1 VHQLK
6 EGNNMA
12 EKSDTQK
19 PALRAQRHLAL
30 VNTSGEERHN
40 NTGANAPKSNRANK
54 GPADPITGLTPKQ
67 QTFVDAYIGGSNASD
82 AYREAYDT
90 STMRPSSVH
99 REAYALLG
107 HHKIT
112 ASIVSNSD
120 RIQAAQRMMHASRS
134 ERYIS
139 KLEELAAKADSHA
152 NQIRAIELLGKSI
165 GLWVER
171 VETSDKTERTSDE
184 IRASLA
190 DKLKRLS
197 I

>member
-1 VHQLK
+1 
-6 EGNNMA
+6 MA
-12 EKSDTQK
+12 EKSDTQNS
-19 PALRAQRHLAL
+19 ALRAQRHLAL

-107 HHKIT
+107 NPKIT
-112 ASIVSNSD
+112 ACIVSNSD
-120 RIQAAQRMMHASRS
+120 RIQTSQRMMHASRS

>member
-1 VHQLK
+1 LK

-30 VNTSGEERHN
+30 VNTSVEERHN
-40 NTGANAPKSNRANK
+40 NTGTNAPKSNRANK

-107 HHKIT
+107 NHKIT
-112 ASIVSNSD
+112 ACIVSNSE
-120 RIQAAQRMMHASRS
+120 RIQTSQRMMHASRS

-139 KLEELAAKADSHA
+139 KLEELATKADSHA

>member
-1 VHQLK
+1 
-6 EGNNMA
+6 MA
-12 EKSDTQK
+12 EKPDTQK

-107 HHKIT
+107 HPKIT
-112 ASIVSNSD
+112 ACIVSNSD
-120 RIQAAQRMMHASRS
+120 RIQTSQRMMHASRS

-139 KLEELAAKADSHA
+139 KLEELATKADSHA

>member
-1 VHQLK
+1 LK

-30 VNTSGEERHN
+30 VNTSVEERHN
-40 NTGANAPKSNRANK
+40 NTGTNAPKSNRANK

-107 HHKIT
+107 NHKIT
-112 ASIVSNSD
+112 ASIVSNSE
-120 RIQAAQRMMHASRS
+120 RIQTSQRMMHASRS

-139 KLEELAAKADSHA
+139 KLEELATKADSHA

>member
-1 VHQLK
+1 
-6 EGNNMA
+6 
-12 EKSDTQK
+12 
-19 PALRAQRHLAL
+19 
-30 VNTSGEERHN
+30 
-40 NTGANAPKSNRANK
+40 
-54 GPADPITGLTPKQ
+54 
-67 QTFVDAYIGGSNASD
+67 
-82 AYREAYDT
+82 
-90 STMRPSSVH
+90 
-99 REAYALLG
+99 
-107 HHKIT
+107 
-112 ASIVSNSD
+112 
-120 RIQAAQRMMHASRS
+120 MMYASRS

>member
-1 VHQLK
+1 
-6 EGNNMA
+6 
-12 EKSDTQK
+12 
-19 PALRAQRHLAL
+19 
-30 VNTSGEERHN
+30 
-40 NTGANAPKSNRANK
+40 
-54 GPADPITGLTPKQ
+54 
-67 QTFVDAYIGGSNASD
+67 VDAYIGGSNASD

-99 REAYALLG
+99 REAHALLG
-107 HHKIT
+107 NPKVSACI
-112 ASIVSNSD
+112 IGSNSE
-120 RIQAAQRMMHASRS
+120 RIQASQRMMHASRS

>member
-107 HHKIT
+107 NHKIT
-112 ASIVSNSD
+112 ASIVSNSE
-120 RIQAAQRMMHASRS
+120 RIQTAQRMMHASRS